1 MRNNKVIL
9 LLVMVMICAGPLAFS
24 EETGAESVGS
34 ADASPVEEIC
44 DENEKP
50 EQEKPTTVPLESRV
64 EGSSG
69 KTFGTEIEFVDE
81 PHFKL
86 VSDELVNGRPKY
98 DYFFY
103 IKAKLNGVYD
113 IEGGLQ
119 DQETFNVGQIDVWGT
134 DDSNRFWM
142 DMHQSQVRFR
152 GQNERKSGPV
162 PAYLV
167 G

>member
-1 MRNNKVIL
+1 MRHNGIVF
-9 LLVMVMICAGPLAFS
+9 LLVIVMICAGPLVFADETS
-24 EETGAESVGS
+24 EESMGSEAVSPTEESG
-34 ADASPVEEIC
+34 

-50 EQEKPTTVPLESRV
+50 EQETPKTVPLESRV

-86 VSDELVNGRPKY
+86 VSEKLVNGRPKY
-98 DYFFY
+98 DYFLY

-119 DQETFNVGQIDVWGT
+119 EET
-134 DDSNRFWM
+134 R
-142 DMHQSQVRFR
+142 R
-152 GQNERKSGPV
+152 SGPTSLIGTV
-162 PAYLV
+162 LPP
-167 G
+167 GSGDENRS